1 MLFHFPGRDNLKSSD
16 NSKSPKNELLSF
28 TMQQE
33 RCLLD
38 ETMSGE
44 AMTRNIVNEGNN
56 KLKFL
61 YRKNNRLLPIC
72 LMLQNPGTNKET
84 SRLYL
89 DLSSNA
95 QYNPYKNSIKT

>member
-1 MLFHFPGRDNLKSSD
+1 
-16 NSKSPKNELLSF
+16 
-28 TMQQE
+28 MQQE

-72 LMLQNPGTNKET
+72 LMLQKPW
-84 SRLYL
+84 
-89 DLSSNA
+89 
-95 QYNPYKNSIKT
+95 YK